1 MSRSVL
7 ILGGSSDIGYQVI
20 LDFLNK
26 GWKVICHYNKN
37 QRQLK
42 GLKKKYPDDLT
53 IVRSNFEKKNSLNY
67 FLKKLKN
74 TKSLLLLT

>member
-20 LDFLNK
+20 IDFLNK
-26 GWKVICHYNKN
+26 GWKVICHFNKN
-37 QRQLK
+37 QRQLNR
-42 GLKKKYPDDLT
+42 LKKKYPDDLT

-67 FLKKLKN
+67 FLKKLRN
-74 TKSLLLLT
+74 TKSLLFY